1 MKTVAVVQARMGS
14 TRLPG
19 KNGLMLQGMPQI
31 WHVLSRIKRAT
42 LLDDVVLA
50 VPYESNGGVLL
61 EAARSLGVEAFEYCY
76 DPSDVLGRHVMV
88 AEIMNADAVVR
99 IPGDNTFV
107 DPDEIDKVV
116 LRYKEDVNILPWKLL
131 TTTLDTDVL
140 GNGYPAGF
148 GAEVYN
154 LRFLRWL
161 EQNVCDPEQRE
172 HPHRWAFEKQL
183 VYTYKA
189 PSWLN
194 IHENPWL
201 PHSFSVDTPA
211 DWEFTQRLYDELYP
225 TNHDF
230 RVRDIVEFLG
240 EQDGK

>member
-19 KNGLMLQGMPQI
+19 KNGLKLQGMPQI
-31 WHVLSRIKRAT
+31 WHVISRIKRAT
-42 LLDDVVLA
+42 VLDDIVLA
-50 VPYESNGGVLL
+50 VPHEGNNGLLL
-61 EAARSLGVEAFEYCY
+61 ESAKYLGVQSFEYWGN
-76 DPSDVLGRHVMV
+76 PNDVLQRHRLA
-88 AEIMNADAVVR
+88 AELMEADTVVR

-148 GAEVYN
+148 GAEVYDMQ
-154 LRFLRWL
+154 FLEWL
-161 EQNVCDPEQRE
+161 GRNATEPVHRE
-172 HPHRWAFEKQL
+172 HPHKWAFDNRC
-183 VYTYKA
+183 VHTHKA

-211 DWEFTQRLYDELYP
+211 DWEFTQHLYDELYP